1 MDSPHDPYDV
11 VPPDF
16 CENWGKDTIP
26 EALAAAE
33 AAPSTTDESERPNC
47 PWCGSLQVVD
57 KRDYTNHNQAQ
68 QKDPDYRCAKSS
80 CWRWFNQPADESTI
94 FATADRAE
102 PFDWLELDEL
112 AAADE
117 RTRLTERHEGEPD
130 GGAAENRLNRTTA
143 TA

>member
-1 MDSPHDPYDV
+1 MDSPHDPHDV

-16 CENWGKDTIP
+16 CENWGKETIP
-26 EALAAAE
+26 EALAVAE

-47 PWCGSLQVVD
+47 SRCGSLQVERV
-57 KRDYTNHNQAQ
+57 HNKKDTPN
-68 QKDPDYRCAKSS
+68 QKPGRFRCIKQG
-80 CWRWFNQPADESTI
+80 CYHHFDTPAGENTI

-112 AAADE
+112 TAADE
-117 RTRLTERHEGEPD
+117 RTSLTERREGEPD
-130 GGAAENRLNRTTA
+130 DGAAEKRLNRTTA